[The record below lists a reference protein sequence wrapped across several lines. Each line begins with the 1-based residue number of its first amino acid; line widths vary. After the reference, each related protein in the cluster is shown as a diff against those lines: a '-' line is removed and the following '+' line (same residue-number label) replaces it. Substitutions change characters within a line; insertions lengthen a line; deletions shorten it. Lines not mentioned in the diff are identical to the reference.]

1 MKSIRFLIAAG
12 SLLLGGLRSVEA
24 APIYLTNTF
33 DPVDVLFN
41 KAGGSC
47 IGTNGASDTVAGATA
62 RELYRPDV
70 HALARRL

>member
-41 KAGGSC
+41 KAGGA
-47 IGTNGASDTVAGATA
+47 ASGPTAPLTRSRAQRAGAVPT
-62 RELYRPDV
+62 
-70 HALARRL
+70 